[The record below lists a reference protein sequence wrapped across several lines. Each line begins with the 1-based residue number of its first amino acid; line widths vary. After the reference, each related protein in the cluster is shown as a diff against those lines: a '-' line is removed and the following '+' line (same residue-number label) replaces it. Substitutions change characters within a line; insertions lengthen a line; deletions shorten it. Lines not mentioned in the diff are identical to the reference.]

1 MRHLNNMFADIAID
15 TAEWFQR
22 LYQFITRQPKPK
34 LSLLALNVDWFT
46 HCNWREQLVAF
57 KQMDIYRSNK
67 H

>member
-1 MRHLNNMFADIAID
+1 MFAEIAIE
-15 TAEWFQR
+15 TIEYFENLYR
-22 LYQFITRQPKPK
+22 LITRKPKPE
-34 LSLLALNVDWFT
+34 LTLLALNVDWFT

>member
-1 MRHLNNMFADIAID
+1 MKHLNVVFADIALDIL
-15 TAEWFQR
+15 EWIQS
-22 LYQFITRQPKPK
+22 LCQFITRKPKPE
-34 LSLLALNVDWFT
+34 LTLLALNVDWFT

>member
-1 MRHLNNMFADIAID
+1 MFAELAID
-15 TAEWFQR
+15 TLEYFER
-22 LYQFITRQPKPK
+22 LHQIITRKPQPQ
-34 LSLLALNVDWFT
+34 LTLLALNVDWFT

>member
-1 MRHLNNMFADIAID
+1 MFAEIAID
-15 TAEWFQR
+15 ALEYIER
-22 LYQFITRQPKPK
+22 LCQLITRKPQPE
-34 LSLLALNVDWFT
+34 LTLLALNVDWFT

>member
-1 MRHLNNMFADIAID
+1 MFAELAIETLEYLERIYQLIA
-15 TAEWFQR
+15 R
-22 LYQFITRQPKPK
+22 KPQPQ
-34 LSLLALNVDWFT
+34 LTLLALNVDWFT

>member
-1 MRHLNNMFADIAID
+1 MKLSQMFAELAIETLEYLERIYQLIA
-15 TAEWFQR
+15 R
-22 LYQFITRQPKPK
+22 KPQPQ
-34 LSLLALNVDWFT
+34 LTLLALNVDWFT